1 MADRQEKI
9 AKLNTKLAYLRAQN
23 TDQTRYLSQTSDP
36 HPHLR
41 QSIQQNQINLLLE
54 INNIK
59 GQLHLLGV
67 NPPPP
72 MTASTSQ
79 Q

>member
-36 HPHLR
+36 RLH
-41 QSIQQNQINLLLE
+41 QSIQENQINLLLE

-59 GQLHLLGV
+59 GQLRLLGV
-67 NPPPP
+67 NPLPPTTP
-72 MTASTSQ
+72 STSQ

>member
-1 MADRQEKI
+1 MANRQEKI
-9 AKLNTKLAYLRAQN
+9 AKLNTKLAYLRTQN

-36 HPHLR
+36 RLQ
-41 QSIQQNQINLLLE
+41 QSIQENQINLLLE

-59 GQLHLLGV
+59 GQLRLLGV

>member
-36 HPHLR
+36 PLQ
-41 QSIQQNQINLLLE
+41 QSIQENQINLLLE

-59 GQLHLLGV
+59 GQLRLLGV
-67 NPPPP
+67 NPLPPT
-72 MTASTSQ
+72 TASTSQ

>member
-23 TDQTRYLSQTSDP
+23 MDQTRYLSQTSDP
-36 HPHLR
+36 RLQ
-41 QSIQQNQINLLLE
+41 QSIQENQINLLLE

-59 GQLHLLGV
+59 GQLRLLGV
-67 NPPPP
+67 NPLPPT
-72 MTASTSQ
+72 TASTSQ

>member
-36 HPHLR
+36 RLR
-41 QSIQQNQINLLLE
+41 QSIQENQINLLLE

-59 GQLHLLGV
+59 GQLRLLGV
-67 NPPPP
+67 NPLPPT
-72 MTASTSQ
+72 TAPTSQ

>member
-9 AKLNTKLAYLRAQN
+9 AKLNIKLSYLRAQN
-23 TDQTRYLSQTSDP
+23 MEQTSDP
-36 HPHLR
+36 HLQ
-41 QSIQQNQINLLLE
+41 QSIQENQINLLLE

-59 GQLHLLGV
+59 GQLRLLGV
-67 NPPPP
+67 NPLPPT
-72 MTASTSQ
+72 TASTSQ

>member
-23 TDQTRYLSQTSDP
+23 TDQTRYVSQTSD
-36 HPHLR
+36 HRLQ
-41 QSIQQNQINLLLE
+41 QSIQENQINLLLE

-59 GQLHLLGV
+59 GQLRLLGV

-72 MTASTSQ
+72 TTASTSQ

>member
-1 MADRQEKI
+1 MANRQEKI
-9 AKLNTKLAYLRAQN
+9 AKLNTKLAYLGAQN

-36 HPHLR
+36 HLR
-41 QSIQQNQINLLLE
+41 QSIQENQINLLLE

-59 GQLHLLGV
+59 GQLCLLGV

-72 MTASTSQ
+72 TTASTSQ
-79 Q
+79 E

>member
-9 AKLNTKLAYLRAQN
+9 VKLNTKCTYLRIQN
-23 TDQTRYLSQTSDP
+23 TDQTKYLSQTSDP
-36 HPHLR
+36 HLQ
-41 QSIQQNQINLLLE
+41 QSIQENQINLLLE

-59 GQLHLLGV
+59 GQLCLLGV
-67 NPPPP
+67 NPLPPT
-72 MTASTSQ
+72 TALTSQ

>member
-23 TDQTRYLSQTSDP
+23 TDQTRYLSQTGDP
-36 HPHLR
+36 CLW
-41 QSIQQNQINLLLE
+41 QSIQENQINLLLE

-59 GQLHLLGV
+59 GQLRLLGV

-72 MTASTSQ
+72 MTVSTSQ

>member
-23 TDQTRYLSQTSDP
+23 MDQTRYLSQTSDP
-36 HPHLR
+36 HLQ
-41 QSIQQNQINLLLE
+41 QSIQENQINLLLE
-54 INNIK
+54 INNIR
-59 GQLHLLGV
+59 GQLRLLGV

-72 MTASTSQ
+72 TTASTPQ

>member
-23 TDQTRYLSQTSDP
+23 MDQTRYLSQTSDP
-36 HPHLR
+36 RLQ
-41 QSIQQNQINLLLE
+41 QSIQENQINLLLE

-59 GQLHLLGV
+59 GQLRLLGV

-72 MTASTSQ
+72 TTASTSQ

>member
-36 HPHLR
+36 PLR

-59 GQLHLLGV
+59 GQLRMLGV
-67 NPPPP
+67 NPAPPT
-72 MTASTSQ
+72 TASTSQ

>member
-23 TDQTRYLSQTSDP
+23 MDQIRYLSQTSDP
-36 HPHLR
+36 RLQ
-41 QSIQQNQINLLLE
+41 QSIQENQINLLLE

-59 GQLHLLGV
+59 GQLRLLGV

-72 MTASTSQ
+72 MMASTSQ

>member
-9 AKLNTKLAYLRAQN
+9 VKLNTKLAYLRAQN
-23 TDQTRYLSQTSDP
+23 TDQTRYLSQSSD
-36 HPHLR
+36 PHLR

-59 GQLHLLGV
+59 GQLRLLGV

-72 MTASTSQ
+72 TTASTSQ

>member
-36 HPHLR
+36 HLR

-59 GQLHLLGV
+59 GQLRLLGV

-72 MTASTSQ
+72 TTASTSQ

>member
-1 MADRQEKI
+1 MANRQEKI

-23 TDQTRYLSQTSDP
+23 MDQTRYLSQTSDP
-36 HPHLR
+36 RLQ
-41 QSIQQNQINLLLE
+41 QSIQENQINLLLE

-59 GQLHLLGV
+59 GQLRLLGV

-72 MTASTSQ
+72 MTAST
-79 Q
+79 

>member
-23 TDQTRYLSQTSDP
+23 MDQTRYLSQTSDP
-36 HPHLR
+36 RLQ
-41 QSIQQNQINLLLE
+41 QSIQENQINLLLE

-59 GQLHLLGV
+59 GQLRLLGV

-72 MTASTSQ
+72 RTASTSQ

>member
-36 HPHLR
+36 CLR
-41 QSIQQNQINLLLE
+41 QSIQQKSDQFTT
-54 INNIK
+54 
-59 GQLHLLGV
+59 GD
-67 NPPPP
+67 
-72 MTASTSQ
+72 
-79 Q
+79 

>member
-23 TDQTRYLSQTSDP
+23 TDQTRYLSQASDP
-36 HPHLR
+36 RLQ
-41 QSIQQNQINLLLE
+41 QSIQENQINLLLE

-59 GQLHLLGV
+59 GHLRLLEV

>member
-1 MADRQEKI
+1 MANRQEKI

-23 TDQTRYLSQTSDP
+23 MDQTRYLSQTSDP
-36 HPHLR
+36 RLQ
-41 QSIQQNQINLLLE
+41 QSIQENQINLLLE

-59 GQLHLLGV
+59 GQLRLLGV

-72 MTASTSQ
+72 TTASTSQ